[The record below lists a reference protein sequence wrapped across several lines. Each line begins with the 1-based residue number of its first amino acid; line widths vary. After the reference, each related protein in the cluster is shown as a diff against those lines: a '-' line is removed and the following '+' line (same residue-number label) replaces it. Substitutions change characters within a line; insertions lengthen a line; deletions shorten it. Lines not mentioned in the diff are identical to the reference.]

1 MTHRNIALGIAT
13 LLTALLMVMGSPGVV
28 RAQGVAAG
36 SETGET
42 AGSAEQGRTRFR
54 GVHLSFSAGYFR
66 PWDSADSGG
75 FQLALSG
82 MKSLGRDRFWLGGEI
97 EYRHSTVDAKSGF
110 SPDYDSV
117 LVRYLFQYHPW
128 PEARVSPYVGIGSG
142 LALHVVDRYARIN
155 GDKQRVRHPVSGGFT
170 LLGLVGAQTSLSSS
184 TPISAFAEARFGTT
198 SDVWKKKG
206 ANWQFEQV
214 GGFTASVGLRWSF

>member
-1 MTHRNIALGIAT
+1 VAHRNIALCLAT
-13 LLTALLMVMGSPGVV
+13 LQAALLVAVGSPGVV
-28 RAQGVAAG
+28 LAQGIAAG
-36 SETGET
+36 DET
-42 AGSAEQGRTRFR
+42 AATAEPERKRFR

-82 MKSLGRDRFWLGGEI
+82 MKSLGRDRFWIGGEI
-97 EYRHSTVDAKSGF
+97 EYRHSTVDVKSNF

-142 LALHVVDRYARIN
+142 LALHVVDRYARID
-155 GDKQRVRHPVSGGFT
+155 GDKRRFRHPVSGGFT
-170 LLGLVGAQTSLSSS
+170 LLGIVGAQTSLSSS
-184 TPISAFAEARFGTT
+184 TPISAFVEARFGTT
-198 SDVWKKKG
+198 SDIWKKKG

-214 GGFTASVGLRWSF
+214 GGFTASAGLRWSF